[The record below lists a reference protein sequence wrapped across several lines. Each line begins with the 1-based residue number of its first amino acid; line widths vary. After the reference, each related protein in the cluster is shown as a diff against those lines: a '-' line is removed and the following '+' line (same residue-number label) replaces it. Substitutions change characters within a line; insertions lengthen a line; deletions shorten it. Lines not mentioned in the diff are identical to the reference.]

1 MLCNHHHDS
10 KETFKEKDARNVENQ
25 SIKKGSSIIRKSYNK
40 SYELINQHREQRLRN
55 MKARKTSELVGGDF
69 IPMKCDSCDKIC
81 EDEGVTE
88 GYFLEPETEDELKQ
102 LEKQFPNEQVVFVCE
117 DCLSKSLSLDH

>member
-25 SIKKGSSIIRKSYNK
+25 SIKKGSSVIRKSYNK
-40 SYELINQHREQRLRN
+40 SYELINQQRGQRLRN
-55 MKARKTSELVGGDF
+55 MRARKTSELVIDYSK
-69 IPMKCDSCDKIC
+69 PMTCDNCDKIC

-117 DCLSKSLSLDH
+117 DCLSKFPILNH